1 MVKTFVGRGKP
12 SMVKWSKDNSQSC
25 VVSFLNGH
33 FYGKIIEAFGTV
45 DGWIW
50 SFIERYCV
58 AKMSHLQNWYET
70 TAWLKCLIIKQ
81 VFFGLKKRF
90 HVCWWLQIALLV
102 SLFFFIIHCI
112 TTDYGAF
119 FHVFLQFPNRS
130 LTSCTFQPVNRLIAK
145 FSYIAMTTL
154 SLDQAKHE
162 M

>member
-25 VVSFLNGH
+25 MVSFLNGH

-58 AKMSHLQNWYET
+58 AKMSHLQNYSMT
-70 TAWLKCLIIKQ
+70 QMFDYKTG
-81 VFFGLKKRF
+81 FFGLKKRF

-102 SLFFFIIHCI
+102 SLFFFHHSFYHDWLWRILPRIPSVSKQI
-112 TTDYGAF
+112 SYK
-119 FHVFLQFPNRS
+119 LYI
-130 LTSCTFQPVNRLIAK
+130 LTC
-145 FSYIAMTTL
+145 
-154 SLDQAKHE
+154 
-162 M
+162 

>member
-33 FYGKIIEAFGTV
+33 FYGKIIEAFGAV

-102 SLFFFIIHCI
+102 SLFFSSSI
-112 TTDYGAF
+112 
-119 FHVFLQFPNRS
+119 LS
-130 LTSCTFQPVNRLIAK
+130 RLIMAHSSTYS
-145 FSYIAMTTL
+145 FSFQTDLLQAVHFNLLTDL
-154 SLDQAKHE
+154 SQNSVI
-162 M
+162 

>member
-58 AKMSHLQNWYET
+58 AKMSHLKNWYET

-81 VFFGLKKRF
+81 VFLAKKEISCLLMASDSSLGL
-90 HVCWWLQIALLV
+90 
-102 SLFFFIIHCI
+102 SFFFHHSFYHDWLWRILPRIPSVSKQI
-112 TTDYGAF
+112 
-119 FHVFLQFPNRS
+119 
-130 LTSCTFQPVNRLIAK
+130 
-145 FSYIAMTTL
+145 SYKLYISTC
-154 SLDQAKHE
+154 
-162 M
+162 

>member
-58 AKMSHLQNWYET
+58 AKMSHLKNWYET

-81 VFFGLKKRF
+81 VFFWLKKEIS
-90 HVCWWLQIALLV
+90 CLLMASDSSLGL
-102 SLFFFIIHCI
+102 SLFFSSFI
-112 TTDYGAF
+112 
-119 FHVFLQFPNRS
+119 LS
-130 LTSCTFQPVNRLIAK
+130 RLIMAHSSTYS
-145 FSYIAMTTL
+145 FSFQTDLLQAVHFNLLTDL
-154 SLDQAKHE
+154 SQNSVI
-162 M
+162 